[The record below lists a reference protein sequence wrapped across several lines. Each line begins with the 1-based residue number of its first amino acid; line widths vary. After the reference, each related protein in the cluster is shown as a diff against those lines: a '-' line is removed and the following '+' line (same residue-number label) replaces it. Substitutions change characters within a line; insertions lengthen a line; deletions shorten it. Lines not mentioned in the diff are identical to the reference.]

1 MKSRKFYAD
10 VSQDCQIVPESLPT
24 WLATLS
30 DLRGQK
36 IIVSLDTPKKVRT
49 MRANRYWWGMVV
61 PTFQELWSIGREQ
74 IGLPGYDRDETHDV
88 LVQILVGFEDGPIP
102 GTRVRK
108 RTSEM
113 DSARFAKM
121 IDDARELAR
130 EKYGM
135 HIPEPGESTEEEQ

>member
-1 MKSRKFYAD
+1 
-10 VSQDCQIVPESLPT
+10 
-24 WLATLS
+24 
-30 DLRGQK
+30 
-36 IIVSLDTPKKVRT
+36 
-49 MRANRYWWGMVV
+49 MVV

-102 GTRVRK
+102 GTRVRR